1 MNYSSFIRFTLF
13 LARIVMNMHL
23 KICNYLIINI
33 LLFISMLK
41 HIVMFRLKEFAENT
55 DRATNTAQLKTMLLA
70 LPAQISQ
77 VLDLQ
82 VSTAIVLASAE
93 YDLVLDSSF
102 KTQADLDD
110 YQSHPA
116 HLLVRAFI
124 GKVVESRYVVDYW
137 L

>member
-1 MNYSSFIRFTLF
+1 
-13 LARIVMNMHL
+13 
-23 KICNYLIINI
+23 
-33 LLFISMLK
+33 MLK

-55 DRATNTAQLKTMLLA
+55 DRATNAEQLKAMLLA

-82 VSTAIVLASAE
+82 VSTAILLASAE

-102 KTQADLDD
+102 NTQQDLDD
-110 YQSHPA
+110 YQTHPA
-116 HLLVRAFI
+116 HLRVREFI

-137 L
+137 LS